1 MAKYTFELKLK
12 IVHDYLDGKGGSDYL
27 AKKHS
32 IKVPS
37 QVKRW
42 INAYQVFGEEG
53 LVRKRQ
59 KKKYS
64 VQFKLDAI
72 ELYLTSE
79 LSYREVANTLNMNNP
94 NLIASWMHQFREGGI
109 DGLSK
114 TKGCPPILS
123 KKYEPKNKKKSTTK
137 ATSKERERIEELEK
151 RVRSLQIENASLKEL
166 RKLRKQEAQQRRMK
180 QSHESSQASEDRF
193 KLVELLETL
202 KFPKATFMYWQ
213 KRLDRKNPGQE
224 IEAEMLK
231 VREKHKDYGCLR
243 MTNELRNRGFS
254 INKKKVQRLIKKLGI
269 KVTTYTRKSRRYNS
283 YRGQVGAVAKNR
295 IHRRFYTSIC
305 HQKITT
311 DTTEFKYHEV
321 DAKGI
326 IRQKKLYLD
335 PFMDMFN
342 SEILSYRISEKPNA
356 LAVMESLEEAIQ
368 TTNDCPYRRTCHSDQ
383 GWAYQMKAYR
393 NKLKEYKIFQ
403 SLSRKGNC
411 LDNSL
416 MENFFGLLKQ
426 EIFHR
431 KVYNCFEELKSA
443 IDSYIY
449 YYNSERIKQKL
460 NWQSPVQFR
469 KTTVTVV

>member
-1 MAKYTFELKLK
+1 
-12 IVHDYLDGKGGSDYL
+12 
-27 AKKHS
+27 
-32 IKVPS
+32 
-37 QVKRW
+37 
-42 INAYQVFGEEG
+42 
-53 LVRKRQ
+53 
-59 KKKYS
+59 
-64 VQFKLDAI
+64 
-72 ELYLTSE
+72 
-79 LSYREVANTLNMNNP
+79 
-94 NLIASWMHQFREGGI
+94 
-109 DGLSK
+109 
-114 TKGCPPILS
+114 
-123 KKYEPKNKKKSTTK
+123 
-137 ATSKERERIEELEK
+137 
-151 RVRSLQIENASLKEL
+151 
-166 RKLRKQEAQQRRMK
+166 
-180 QSHESSQASEDRF
+180 
-193 KLVELLETL
+193 
-202 KFPKATFMYWQ
+202 
-213 KRLDRKNPGQE
+213 LDRKNPDQE

-231 VREKHKDYGCLR
+231 IREKHKDYGCLR

-269 KVTTYTRKSRRYNS
+269 KVTAYTRKSRRYNS

-311 DTTEFKYHEV
+311 DTTEFKYHEA

-356 LAVMESLEEAIQ
+356 LAVMEGLEEAVQ
-368 TTNDCPYRRTCHSDQ
+368 TTNDCPYRRMFHLDQ

-403 SLSRKGNC
+403 SMSRKGNC

-426 EIFHR
+426 EIFHG

-449 YYNSERIKQKL
+449 YYNNERIKQKL
-460 NWQSPVQFR
+460 NWQSLVQ
-469 KTTVTVV
+469 

>member
-1 MAKYTFELKLK
+1 
-12 IVHDYLDGKGGSDYL
+12 
-27 AKKHS
+27 
-32 IKVPS
+32 
-37 QVKRW
+37 
-42 INAYQVFGEEG
+42 
-53 LVRKRQ
+53 
-59 KKKYS
+59 
-64 VQFKLDAI
+64 
-72 ELYLTSE
+72 
-79 LSYREVANTLNMNNP
+79 
-94 NLIASWMHQFREGGI
+94 
-109 DGLSK
+109 
-114 TKGCPPILS
+114 
-123 KKYEPKNKKKSTTK
+123 
-137 ATSKERERIEELEK
+137 
-151 RVRSLQIENASLKEL
+151 
-166 RKLRKQEAQQRRMK
+166 
-180 QSHESSQASEDRF
+180 
-193 KLVELLETL
+193 
-202 KFPKATFMYWQ
+202 MYWQ
-213 KRLDRKNPGQE
+213 KRLDRKNPDQE

-356 LAVMESLEEAIQ
+356 LAVMEGLEEAIQ
-368 TTNDCPYRRTCHSDQ
+368 TTNDCPYRRTFHPDQ

-403 SLSRKGNC
+403 SMSRKGNC

-426 EIFHR
+426 EIFHG

-449 YYNSERIKQKL
+449 YYNNERIKQKL

>member
-1 MAKYTFELKLK
+1 
-12 IVHDYLDGKGGSDYL
+12 
-27 AKKHS
+27 
-32 IKVPS
+32 
-37 QVKRW
+37 
-42 INAYQVFGEEG
+42 
-53 LVRKRQ
+53 
-59 KKKYS
+59 
-64 VQFKLDAI
+64 
-72 ELYLTSE
+72 
-79 LSYREVANTLNMNNP
+79 
-94 NLIASWMHQFREGGI
+94 
-109 DGLSK
+109 
-114 TKGCPPILS
+114 
-123 KKYEPKNKKKSTTK
+123 
-137 ATSKERERIEELEK
+137 
-151 RVRSLQIENASLKEL
+151 
-166 RKLRKQEAQQRRMK
+166 
-180 QSHESSQASEDRF
+180 
-193 KLVELLETL
+193 
-202 KFPKATFMYWQ
+202 MYWQ
-213 KRLDRKNPGQE
+213 KRLDRKNPDQE

-356 LAVMESLEEAIQ
+356 LAVMEGLEEAIQ
-368 TTNDCPYRRTCHSDQ
+368 TTNDCPYRRTFHSDQ

-403 SLSRKGNC
+403 SMSRKGNC

-426 EIFHR
+426 EIFHG

-449 YYNSERIKQKL
+449 YYNNERIKQKL
-460 NWQSPVQFR
+460 NCQSPVQFR

>member
-27 AKKHS
+27 AKKYS
-32 IKVPS
+32 IKAPS

-42 INAYQVFGEEG
+42 INAYQEFGEEG

-94 NLIASWMHQFREGGI
+94 NLIASWMRQFREGGI

-123 KKYEPKNKKKSTTK
+123 KKNEPKNKKKSTTK
-137 ATSKERERIEELEK
+137 ATSEERERIEELEK
-151 RVRSLQIENASLKEL
+151 RVRSLQIENAFLKEL

-213 KRLDRKNPGQE
+213 KRLDRKNPDQE

-269 KVTTYTRKSRRYNS
+269 KVTAYTRKSRRYNS

-356 LAVMESLEEAIQ
+356 LAVMEGLEEAIQ
-368 TTNDCPYRRTCHSDQ
+368 TTNDYPYRRTFHSDQ

-426 EIFHR
+426 EIFHG

-449 YYNSERIKQKL
+449 YYNNERIKQKL

>member
-1 MAKYTFELKLK
+1 MEEAAKT
-12 IVHDYLDGKGGSDYL
+12 GS
-27 AKKHS
+27 
-32 IKVPS
+32 PTTT
-37 QVKRW
+37 
-42 INAYQVFGEEG
+42 NE
-53 LVRKRQ
+53 
-59 KKKYS
+59 
-64 VQFKLDAI
+64 AI
-72 ELYLTSE
+72 A
-79 LSYREVANTLNMNNP
+79 RI
-94 NLIASWMHQFREGGI
+94 IAS
-109 DGLSK
+109 
-114 TKGCPPILS
+114 
-123 KKYEPKNKKKSTTK
+123 
-137 ATSKERERIEELEK
+137 
-151 RVRSLQIENASLKEL
+151 L
-166 RKLRKQEAQQRRMK
+166 RGP
-180 QSHESSQASEDRF
+180 F

-213 KRLDRKNPGQE
+213 KRLDRKNPDQE

-231 VREKHKDYGCLR
+231 IREKHKDYGCLR

-283 YRGQVGAVAKNR
+283 YRGQVGAVAQNR

-356 LAVMESLEEAIQ
+356 LAVMEGLEEAIQ
-368 TTNDCPYRRTCHSDQ
+368 TTNDCPYRRTFHSDQ

-403 SLSRKGNC
+403 SMSRKGNC

-426 EIFHR
+426 EIFHG

-443 IDSYIY
+443 IDSY
-449 YYNSERIKQKL
+449 
-460 NWQSPVQFR
+460 
-469 KTTVTVV
+469 

>member
-1 MAKYTFELKLK
+1 MEEAAKT
-12 IVHDYLDGKGGSDYL
+12 GS
-27 AKKHS
+27 
-32 IKVPS
+32 PTTT
-37 QVKRW
+37 
-42 INAYQVFGEEG
+42 NE
-53 LVRKRQ
+53 
-59 KKKYS
+59 
-64 VQFKLDAI
+64 AI
-72 ELYLTSE
+72 A
-79 LSYREVANTLNMNNP
+79 RI
-94 NLIASWMHQFREGGI
+94 IAS
-109 DGLSK
+109 
-114 TKGCPPILS
+114 
-123 KKYEPKNKKKSTTK
+123 
-137 ATSKERERIEELEK
+137 
-151 RVRSLQIENASLKEL
+151 L
-166 RKLRKQEAQQRRMK
+166 RGP
-180 QSHESSQASEDRF
+180 F

-356 LAVMESLEEAIQ
+356 LAVMEGLEEAIQ
-368 TTNDCPYRRTCHSDQ
+368 TTNDCPYRRTFHSDQ

-403 SLSRKGNC
+403 SMSRKGNC

-426 EIFHR
+426 EIFHG